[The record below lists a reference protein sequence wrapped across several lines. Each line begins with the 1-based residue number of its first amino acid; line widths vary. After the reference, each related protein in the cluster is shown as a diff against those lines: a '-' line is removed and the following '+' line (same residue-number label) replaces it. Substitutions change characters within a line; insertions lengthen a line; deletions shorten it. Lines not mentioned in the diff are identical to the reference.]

1 MYKGKKRIRTG
12 KRHVIL
18 KKRWMFSIGMIL
30 FLFFGFL
37 AYLRLKPYVLAY
49 ARMNADSLMS
59 TIANE
64 ALREGLSEYG
74 VTAEDLVHYYYD
86 DEGDIIACG
95 VDTLE
100 IGRLSVEILAA
111 MDGYFEEHDA
121 VEFQVPMGAAL
132 GENIF
137 IGWWPDIPFRVRL
150 IGNADINYDSTVE
163 AAGINQVHHKVW
175 LDLKF
180 TIQVAA
186 PLMSEILTSSRQFV
200 LVDRTFA
207 GDVPL
212 VFME

>member
-12 KRHVIL
+12 KSRVIL

-64 ALREGLSEYG
+64 ALREGLSEYR

-86 DEGDIIACG
+86 DERNIIACG

-111 MDGYFEEHDA
+111 MDGYFEEHDS

>member
-1 MYKGKKRIRTG
+1 MMMRGI
-12 KRHVIL
+12 
-18 KKRWMFSIGMIL
+18 
-30 FLFFGFL
+30 
-37 AYLRLKPYVLAY
+37 
-49 ARMNADSLMS
+49 SLPVGW
-59 TIANE
+59 IPW
-64 ALREGLSEYG
+64 
-74 VTAEDLVHYYYD
+74 
-86 DEGDIIACG
+86 
-95 VDTLE
+95 E

-186 PLMSEILTSSRQFV
+186 PLMKRDPDIQPSVCIGRSDVCGGCPARFHGRGLHSRQEFGMMGLERSGRHGSISDGSSPRGGGNRGKESHV
-200 LVDRTFA
+200 LSRRYCR
-207 GDVPL
+207 
-212 VFME
+212 

>member
-1 MYKGKKRIRTG
+1 MYKRKISRRTRKRG
-12 KRHVIL
+12 HIL
-18 KKRWMFSIGMIL
+18 KKRWLFAAGFIL
-30 FLFFGFL
+30 FLVSAFI
-37 AYLRLKPYVLAY
+37 AYGRLKPYVMAY

-64 ALREGLSEYG
+64 ALKEGLEDCGIS
-74 VTAEDLVHYYYD
+74 AEDLVHYYYD
-86 DEGDIIACG
+86 NEGDIVACG
-95 VDTLE
+95 VDTLA

-121 VEFQVPMGAAL
+121 VEFQVPLGAAL
-132 GENIF
+132 GEKIF

-163 AAGINQVHHKVW
+163 EAGINQVHHKVW

-186 PLMSEILTSSRQFV
+186 PLMDEIMTSSRQFM
-200 LVDRTFA
+200 LVDRTFV